1 MANIFERARDKRE
14 KDAGLKD
21 TPKKEDKP
29 APKKEMTTEEF
40 FYGTEKRPPQSKKWI
55 EK

>member
-1 MANIFERARDKRE
+1 MNIFERTREKRE
-14 KDAGLKD
+14 QDAGLKD
-21 TPKKEDKP
+21 KQSKKEDKP
-29 APKKEMTTEEF
+29 VHKKEMTNEEF